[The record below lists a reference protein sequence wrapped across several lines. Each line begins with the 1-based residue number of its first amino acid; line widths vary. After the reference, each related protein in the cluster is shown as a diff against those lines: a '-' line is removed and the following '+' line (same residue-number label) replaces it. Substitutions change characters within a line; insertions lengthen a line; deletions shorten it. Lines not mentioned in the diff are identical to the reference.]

1 MTMESA
7 INPVA
12 NIHIKHCNIGA
23 YKGLQNIELRDL
35 NVINVLTGNN
45 NSGKTS
51 ILELLE
57 TLEDPENMYRWYAGV
72 RFWNARYRSSQV
84 FDGIRLLFPIDSQE
98 YKILYSFME
107 ASGDEHSIELHADIE
122 ERKFSSEQIYQID
135 KRYGMFPDESDSGY
149 IIDGKC
155 MNLTSIIDGK
165 QNDAVTIY
173 DFQGDLLRRIA
184 DKKIVF
190 FKTLYLS
197 TVAHVSRIFS
207 LSYILKDAE
216 MHQSLVDLLR
226 IFDEHIKDI
235 TIINEQPVE
244 YGFILDNCNEALPI
258 SSFGDG
264 MKKTIIMAAYLLQA
278 KDGILLVD
286 EFETA
291 IHTSAMDEVF
301 VWMVEAALR
310 LNVQIFMTS
319 HSEEAINK
327 LLRIGY
333 KEYINVYTLY
343 KHEGINY
350 VRRLA
355 GEEAIHATDTL
366 RMDLR

>member
-1 MTMESA
+1 MPLENEIA
-7 INPVA
+7 PVA
-12 NIHIKHCNIGA
+12 KIHIKQCNIGA
-23 YKGLQNIELRDL
+23 YKGLKNIELKAL

-51 ILELLE
+51 VLELLD
-57 TLEDPENMYRWYAGV
+57 TLEDPENIYRWYAGV

-98 YKILYSFME
+98 YKISYSFME
-107 ASGDEHSIELHADIE
+107 ASGKEHSIELHADIE
-122 ERKFSSEQIYQID
+122 ERKFSSEQIYQIN
-135 KRYGMFPDESDSGY
+135 KRYGMFTDESDSGY

-155 MNLTSIIDGK
+155 MNLTSSIDGK
-165 QNDAVTIY
+165 QNDTVTIY
-173 DFQGDLLRRIA
+173 DFQGDLLRRIVE
-184 DKKIVF
+184 KKIVF
-190 FKTLYLS
+190 FKTWYLS
-197 TVAHVSRIFS
+197 TVAHVAQRFS
-207 LSYILKDAE
+207 LSDILRDVE
-216 MHQSLVDLLR
+216 MHQSLVDLLK
-226 IFDEHIKDI
+226 IFDSHIKDI

-264 MKKTIIMAAYLLQA
+264 MKKTIAMAAYLLRA

-291 IHTSAMDEVF
+291 IHTSAMSKVF
-301 VWMVEAALR
+301 AWIAEAALR

-333 KEYINVYTLY
+333 KEYVNVYTFY
-343 KHEGINY
+343 KHEGTNY

>member
-72 RFWNARYRSSQV
+72 RFWNALFKGPQV
-84 FDGIRLLFPIDSQE
+84 FDGIRLLFPISSPE

-107 ASGDEHSIELHADIE
+107 ASGEEHSIELHAEIE
-122 ERKFSSEQIYQID
+122 ERKFSSEQVHKINT
-135 KRYGMFPDESDSGY
+135 RYGMISDESDSGY

-155 MNLTSIIDGK
+155 MNLTSSIDGK
-165 QNDAVTIY
+165 RNDTVTIY
-173 DFQGDLLRRIA
+173 DFQVDILRRIE